1 MSNLAVFSHESFG
14 NVRTAMIDGNAW
26 YHPDYRVGQGKAALN
41 QALQGAQTHY
51 EGTKVI

>member
-26 YHPDYRVGQGKAALN
+26 CHSDYRVGQGKTALN
-41 QALQGAQTHY
+41 QALQGTQTHH
-51 EGTKVI
+51 ERTKVI